1 VCRGT
6 RGTRCRGG
14 HGRHRHE
21 KPRPRDRAR
30 PTGPRAPWCA
40 PQVVAGR
47 QCEPQ
52 HGWRLEPPRARR
64 ARWRSPR
71 RPRRDFRVMIVA
83 AVPIKDLSDAK
94 QRLASVLTLAE
105 RDQLARAMLRDVL
118 RALAA
123 AELDRIWVVT
133 REPVIEAENRGHTA
147 AVALAQAEAA
157 RQGARVFL
165 TVPGDVPRVTAEE
178 LRRLAC
184 AAGEGAPAFV
194 PSRSGLGT
202 NGVALAPPDAMTL
215 TFGEPSFAHHLE
227 TARKRGLAPRVL
239 ALPGL
244 GLDIDAP
251 EDLTALLAEDITT
264 ETARLVS
271 TWPRVA
277 SRADRACRS
286 HVAPVSGHPR
296 STPASRPPLQ

>member
-1 VCRGT
+1 
-6 RGTRCRGG
+6 
-14 HGRHRHE
+14 
-21 KPRPRDRAR
+21 
-30 PTGPRAPWCA
+30 
-40 PQVVAGR
+40 
-47 QCEPQ
+47 
-52 HGWRLEPPRARR
+52 
-64 ARWRSPR
+64 
-71 RPRRDFRVMIVA
+71 MIVA

-94 QRLASVLTLAE
+94 QRLASILTLAE

-123 AELDRIWVVT
+123 AELDRVWVVT
-133 REPVIEAENRGHTA
+133 REPAVAAIARGLGAEPVIEAENRGHTA

-157 RQGARVFL
+157 RRGARVFL

-178 LRRLAC
+178 LRRLAG

-227 TARKRGLAPRVL
+227 TARKGGLAPHIL
-239 ALPGL
+239 ELPGL

-251 EDLTALLAEDITT
+251 EDLTALLAEDSTT
-264 ETARLVS
+264 ETARLLS
-271 TWPRVA
+271 TWRQLA
-277 SRADRACRS
+277 SRVDQAYRRQL
-286 HVAPVSGHPR
+286 APVAGHPR
-296 STPASRPPLQ
+296 SKPASRPPLQ